1 MTIDKLRTNIVFA
14 IVVLAL
20 AGVALASMYLNMNRP
35 VIREAA
41 QPDPAEMNLPKN
53 HPPIDAA
60 NRLTE
65 LERLSGG
72 DPQNPDYKT
81 KIGNAYYD
89 LGQYQKAIDAYE
101 ASLELRPQDPAVET
115 DLATSYHYLG
125 QEDKAL
131 GLLNKV
137 LQYRPAFPQA
147 LFNKGI
153 VLIDGKHDSNAGIA
167 VWEYLL
173 KSNPGFPQRV
183 QLEQKIR
190 ELRSSGK

>member
-1 MTIDKLRTNIVFA
+1 MTKEKKSTNILFA

-20 AGVALASMYLNMNRP
+20 AGVALSSMYLNMNRP
-35 VIREAA
+35 VIQEAA
-41 QPDPAEMNLPKN
+41 QPDSANMRLPEN
-53 HPPIDAA
+53 HPPIDAV
-60 NRLTE
+60 NRLME
-65 LERLSGG
+65 LEKLSAS
-72 DPQNPDYKT
+72 DPRNADYKT
-81 KIGNAYYD
+81 QIGNTYYD

-101 ASLELRPQDPAVET
+101 ASLKLKPHDPGVET

-131 GLLNKV
+131 ELLNKV
-137 LQYRPAFPQA
+137 LQYRPDFPQA

-153 VLIDGKHDSNAGIA
+153 VLIDGKHDSNGGIA

-173 KSNPGFPQRV
+173 MSNPGFPQRA